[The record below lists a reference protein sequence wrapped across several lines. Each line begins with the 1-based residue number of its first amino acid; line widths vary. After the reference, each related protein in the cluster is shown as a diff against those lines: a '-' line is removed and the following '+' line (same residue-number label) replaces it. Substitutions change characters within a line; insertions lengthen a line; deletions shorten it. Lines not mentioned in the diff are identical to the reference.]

1 MFKRIFYP
9 TDLSER
15 SGRDLKWVATNLSDP
30 SGEMVVA
37 HRVGISVGTD
47 VPELV
52 SQIQIALDEFCEANI
67 PPETAYKA
75 FVEAGSYGEVLP
87 SIAQRE
93 DCSLAVVA
101 TSPRSSI
108 LPIVQSLAIPQLI
121 LRWEAPPVI
130 PGNLLNSVV
139 VATNLEQERS
149 NQVIMALRDLLEK
162 NNRKPPITLIH
173 GVPMAD
179 PSSAHLL
186 FNQAS
191 EAMEMARQEVESW
204 NGEAHSKLVGGQTEE
219 ELPKLVRELN
229 TSLLVIGL
237 PIKTDIW
244 QLILGNTAEA
254 LVDRTA
260 CPVLVVPTN

>member
-1 MFKRIFYP
+1 MFRRIFYP

-15 SGRDLKWVATNLSDP
+15 SGKNLKWVAANLSDP
-30 SGEMVVA
+30 SGEMIIA
-37 HRVGISVGTD
+37 HRVDTSMGTN
-47 VPELV
+47 VPEIVGQMQVHLE
-52 SQIQIALDEFCEANI
+52 EFCEANI
-67 PPETAYKA
+67 PKEMSYQA
-75 FVEAGSYGEVLP
+75 FVEAGTYREVLP

-93 DCSLAVVA
+93 NCSIAVIA
-101 TSPRSSI
+101 ASPRASI
-108 LPIVQSLAIPQLI
+108 LPMVQSLAIPQLI

-130 PGNLLNSVV
+130 SGNLLKSVV
-139 VATNLEQERS
+139 VSTNLESERS
-149 NQVIMALRDLLEK
+149 NQVTQALRSLLEK
-162 NNRKPPITLIH
+162 EGNKPRITLIH

-179 PSSAHLL
+179 PSSSHVL

-191 EAMEMARQEVESW
+191 EAMEVARQEVESW
-204 NGEAHSKLVGGQTEE
+204 NGEAYSKLVGGQTEE
-219 ELPKLVRELN
+219 ELPKLVKELN

-260 CPVLVVPTN
+260 CPVLVIPTT

>member
-30 SGEMVVA
+30 SGEIVVA
-37 HRVGISVGTD
+37 HRVGVSLGAD
-47 VPELV
+47 VPALV
-52 SQIQIALDEFCEANI
+52 SQIQVALDEFCEANI
-67 PPETAYKA
+67 PPETTYKA

-87 SIAQRE
+87 AIAHRE
-93 DCSLAVVA
+93 GCSLAVVA
-101 TSPRSSI
+101 TSPRASI

-130 PGNLLNSVV
+130 PGNLLKSVV
-139 VATNLEQERS
+139 VATNLESERS
-149 NQVIMALRDLLEK
+149 NQVIKELKELLEK
-162 NNRKPPITLIH
+162 DNRKPPITLIH

-179 PSSAHLL
+179 PSSAHIL

-191 EAMEMARQEVESW
+191 EAMEIARQEVESW

-219 ELPKLVRELN
+219 ELPRLVRELN

-254 LVDRTA
+254 LVDRTS
-260 CPVLVVPTN
+260 CPVLIIPTK